1 MGCDESNPFE
11 EESKNLCNKF
21 YNLSYEE
28 RKNQYQRYV
37 RREFEL
43 FYDYLCR
50 AGNDTSKIDKLFSTH
65 QSSEKIIRKYAKE
78 EPWSISTWVICI
90 VIFIII
96 GGAISDNDNKN
107 L

>member
-1 MGCDESNPFE
+1 MKVILLK
-11 EESKNLCNKF
+11 KNQKIYAINF
-21 YNLSYEE
+21 TIE
-28 RKNQYQRYV
+28 RKNQYKRYV

-65 QSSEKIIRKYAKE
+65 QSSEKKIRKYAKE
-78 EPWSISTWVICI
+78 EPCSISTWVICI

-96 GGAISDNDNKN
+96 GGAISDNNNKN